1 MNQTHFILISILIL
15 LIFIHIY
22 EIIICLNENLNNNII
37 SSNNMPVNDYSYDN
51 EQDLLVPDRP
61 NGYGLYD
68 TNRPANNYGR
78 QTTDT
83 DLDSKV
89 DNQTLLLNTTGDTP
103 IVYSLDQL
111 EVTSTSMYAPAFT
124 PSMLPLY
131 IKPID
136 TGSGKIVMNDG
147 DVNNNELNGFM
158 IIISNGYSIIG
169 NGKILEHTLGKIKTL
184 KAEKE
189 ILENS
194 YIPIVMY

>member
-1 MNQTHFILISILIL
+1 MNQTHLILISILIL
-15 LIFIHIY
+15 LILIHIY
-22 EIIICLNENLNNNII
+22 KIIVSINENLNNNIT

-61 NGYGLYD
+61 NVYGRYD

-89 DNQTLLLNTTGDTP
+89 DNQTLLVNTTGDTP
-103 IVYSLDQL
+103 IVYSLDVL
-111 EVTSTSMYAPAFT
+111 EVTSTSMYAPVFT
-124 PSMLPLY
+124 PSMLPSY

-147 DVNNNELNGFM
+147 DVNNNELNRLM
-158 IIISNGYSIIG
+158 SI
-169 NGKILEHTLGKIKTL
+169 E
-184 KAEKE
+184 
-189 ILENS
+189 
-194 YIPIVMY
+194 